1 MNEIT
6 LKATIE
12 NIPRATAF
20 IDEAL
25 EAAAC
30 SMKAQMQ
37 IDVAMDELFGNIARY
52 AYAPGEGEAT
62 VRFHLQE
69 ETRTASITLI
79 DSGIPFNPLSVA
91 EPDTTSAAQDR
102 PIGGLGI
109 FLVRKTMD
117 DMAYEYRDGKNIL
130 TIRKKI

>member
-1 MNEIT
+1 MKEIT
-6 LKATIE
+6 LKAIIE
-12 NIPRATAF
+12 NIPQATAF

-25 EAAAC
+25 ETVAC

-37 IDVAMDELFGNIARY
+37 IDVAIDELFGNIARY
-52 AYAPGEGEAT
+52 AYAPEEGEAT
-62 VRFHLQE
+62 VQFHFDE

-79 DSGIPFNPLSVA
+79 DRGIPFNPLSVA
-91 EPDTTSAAQDR
+91 KPDTTSAAQDR

-117 DMAYEYRDGKNIL
+117 DMAYTYRDGKNIL
-130 TIRKKI
+130 TIRKKV